1 MANRSHLQIP
11 QDRIA
16 DFCRRHRV
24 YTLELFGSVLREDF
38 RPDSDVDIL
47 VEFEREAH
55 PGLFDLARMQFELE
69 EILGRTVDL
78 VERSAV
84 EKSRNYLRRKDI
96 LSSAQIIY
104 AAG

>member
-1 MANRSHLQIP
+1 M
-11 QDRIA
+11 
-16 DFCRRHRV
+16 
-24 YTLELFGSVLREDF
+24 LREDF

-55 PGLFDLARMQFELE
+55 PGLFNLARMQFELE

-78 VERSAV
+78 IERSAI
-84 EKSRNYLRRKDI
+84 ENSRNYLRRKAI
-96 LSSAQIIY
+96 LNSTEILY